1 MIPNYKLDATVA
13 LTNKVSTTPVR
24 EAGRPQAVF
33 VTERLMDRVARE
45 LKIDA
50 AELRSRNII
59 QPQQMPYAVGLTFR
73 DGKPLCDSGD

>member
-1 MIPNYKLDATVA
+1 
-13 LTNKVSTTPVR
+13 
-24 EAGRPQAVF
+24 
-33 VTERLMDRVARE
+33 